1 MLPGLFS
8 ISWARTAQHPGE
20 NFWIHACT
28 HVADKQARVCTCILL
43 MYVLYLVVIS
53 HLTRTCCAKRLG
65 EGGVGNQ
72 GNKGTVLREN
82 GKYSYRSFF

>member
-8 ISWARTAQHPGE
+8 ISWARTAHHPGE

-43 MYVLYLVVIS
+43 MYVLYLVVLS
-53 HLTRTCCAKRLG
+53 HLTRTWWT
-65 EGGVGNQ
+65 ND
-72 GNKGTVLREN
+72 
-82 GKYSYRSFF
+82 